1 MGSSAQFQLQITGAS
16 SRPLNITFADSE
28 SISGVPTEISFSP
41 TVASISSLGG
51 PVTVGVT
58 VRVGASTPLG
68 EYRLWMTVTDGLTSR
83 SVYVPILVS

>member
-1 MGSSAQFQLQITGAS
+1 V
-16 SRPLNITFADSE
+16 D
-28 SISGVPTEISFSP
+28 ISFSP
-41 TVASISSLGG
+41 TITSVSSLVG

-68 EYRLWMTVTDGLTSR
+68 EYLLLMTVTDGLTSR